1 MRATRKPV
9 KRKRRKSSIQ
19 KHIKR
24 KKSSVRR
31 KIKKNKSTLRKE
43 ANRKKSSLRK
53 QIKNK
58 RSSLRKKVKKKR
70 KRYLKKKGD
79 KKNLKKSLISILTKI
94 DNFSKK
100 KPVNNKDLSIAN
112 LVNLHKPS
120 PGTKTFHKEHET
132 VHQTADNK
140 KEVMKHIIKGAYN
153 PNKKYFIM
161 LHVSWCPHCT
171 DALPQFKEAEQQ
183 VKNDKNL
190 KTINMQ
196 EYECEENPELKGQA
210 EGFPTMFYVEN
221 KQKEQYNGG
230 RSTQDI
236 INFIKSKMSSSRSQ
250 M

>member
-1 MRATRKPV
+1 MRASRKPA
-9 KRKRRKSSIQ
+9 KRKTGKRRKSSIQ

-43 ANRKKSSLRK
+43 ANRKKG
-53 QIKNK
+53 
-58 RSSLRKKVKKKR
+58 SLRKKVKKKR
-70 KRYLKKKGD
+70 KHLKKKED
-79 KKNLKKSLISILTKI
+79 KRNIKKSLISILSKI

-100 KPVNNKDLSIAN
+100 KPENNKDLSIAN

-183 VKNDKNL
+183 VKHDKNL
-190 KTINMQ
+190 KNLNMQ

>member
-43 ANRKKSSLRK
+43 ANRKKG
-53 QIKNK
+53 
-58 RSSLRKKVKKKR
+58 SLRKKVKKKR
-70 KRYLKKKGD
+70 KHLKKKED
-79 KKNLKKSLISILTKI
+79 KRNIKKSLISILSKI

-100 KPVNNKDLSIAN
+100 KPENNKDFSIAN

-190 KTINMQ
+190 KTINIQ

-236 INFIKSKMSSSRSQ
+236 MNFIKSKMSSSRPQ

>member
-43 ANRKKSSLRK
+43 ANRKKG
-53 QIKNK
+53 
-58 RSSLRKKVKKKR
+58 SLRKKVKKKR
-70 KRYLKKKGD
+70 KHLKKKED
-79 KKNLKKSLISILTKI
+79 KRNIKKSLISILSKI

-100 KPVNNKDLSIAN
+100 KPENNKDLSIAN

-183 VKNDKNL
+183 VKHDKNL
-190 KTINMQ
+190 KNLNMQ

-236 INFIKSKMSSSRSQ
+236 MNFIKSKMSSSRPQ

>member
-1 MRATRKPV
+1 MRATKKKSRNQP
-9 KRKRRKSSIQ
+9 KRQKIGSRSRRR
-19 KHIKR
+19 IKR
-24 KKSSVRR
+24 SNNKKKKRSNNKKKKRSNN
-31 KIKKNKSTLRKE
+31 KKNKKISSRKLRKTLE
-43 ANRKKSSLRK
+43 
-53 QIKNK
+53 
-58 RSSLRKKVKKKR
+58 KVFTR
-70 KRYLKKKGD
+70 LN
-79 KKNLKKSLISILTKI
+79 NL
-94 DNFSKK
+94 SKK
-100 KPVNNKDLSIAN
+100 KASAKPNKDLSLAN

-120 PGTKTFHKEHET
+120 PGTKTFHKENET
-132 VHQTADNK
+132 IHQTVDNK

-183 VKNDKNL
+183 VKHDKNL
-190 KTINMQ
+190 KNINMQ

-210 EGFPTMFYVEN
+210 EGFPTMFFVEN
-221 KQKEQYNGG
+221 NQKEQYNGG

>member
-1 MRATRKPV
+1 MRASRKPV
-9 KRKRRKSSIQ
+9 KRKTGKRRKSSIK

-43 ANRKKSSLRK
+43 ANRKKG
-53 QIKNK
+53 
-58 RSSLRKKVKKKR
+58 SLRKKVKKKR
-70 KRYLKKKGD
+70 NQKPKRKHLKKKED
-79 KKNLKKSLISILTKI
+79 NRNIKKSLISILSKI

-100 KPVNNKDLSIAN
+100 KPENNKDFSIAN

-230 RSTQDI
+230 RSTKDI
-236 INFIKSKMSSSRSQ
+236 MNFIKSKM
-250 M
+250 